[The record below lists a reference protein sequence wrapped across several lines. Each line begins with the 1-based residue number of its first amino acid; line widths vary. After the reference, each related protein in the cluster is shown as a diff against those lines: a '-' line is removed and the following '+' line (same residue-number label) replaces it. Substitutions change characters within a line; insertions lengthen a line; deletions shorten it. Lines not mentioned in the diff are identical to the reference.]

1 MILELD
7 YSTSTGLSDKIILDS
22 CDIDVLSVHELQPV
36 NSNDPP
42 TNEQLSFALPANHK
56 QPVTSPANHKQPVI
70 TLANHK
76 QPVITLANQKQP
88 VMKPANHKQ
97 LVTSPATSPANHKQ
111 PATTPANHKQ
121 PATTPAKQRGFQTL
135 RRLSFSVS
143 TWSLTIDIGAT
154 LRPVCWVRIQYQTR
168 PSTRSLHW
176 R

>member
-42 TNEQLSFALPANHK
+42 TNEQLPFTLPANHK
-56 QPVTSPANHKQPVI
+56 QPVTSPANHKQLVI
-70 TLANHK
+70 ALANHK
-76 QPVITLANQKQP
+76 QPVI
-88 VMKPANHKQ
+88 KPANHKQ
-97 LVTSPATSPANHKQ
+97 PVTSPATTPANHKQ